1 MKISVLS
8 ILLISYAIAT
18 SVLANNAE
26 IKLKNAQSGLNI
38 LFENS
43 QTISDYNSISI
54 AINSIFSDSIVLSL
68 IKMKNE
74 EKLAHDVYIAL
85 YKKWG
90 SMPFSNISS
99 AEERH
104 LNAVIALL
112 KNYGSADTLIG
123 DVGKFTS
130 PEVQKLYNDLIIKG
144 SASVEQAYRVGAWIE
159 DLDIHDLTDCITRI
173 SNPDIKQVFENLRR
187 GSHNHLRAFNRQLTS
202 LGVVYTPEYISQSEF
217 DQIVSLGTEQGQSCK
232 NQNNKKCCG
241 KGKCKGFG
249 QK

>member
-1 MKISVLS
+1 MRKILTS
-8 ILLISYAIAT
+8 LLIIAYT
-18 SVLANNAE
+18 INIAVFANTGENM
-26 IKLKNAQSGLNI
+26 LKNTNNELSRSIKNLQRTSDEKSSLIPKPGL
-38 LFENS
+38 L
-43 QTISDYNSISI
+43 
-54 AINSIFSDSIVLSL
+54 SDSILSSL

-74 EKLAHDVYIAL
+74 EKLAHDVYLTL

-144 SASVEQAYRVGAWIE
+144 
-159 DLDIHDLTDCITRI
+159 
-173 SNPDIKQVFENLRR
+173 
-187 GSHNHLRAFNRQLTS
+187 
-202 LGVVYTPEYISQSEF
+202 
-217 DQIVSLGTEQGQSCK
+217 K
-232 NQNNKKCCG
+232 NNDYEH
-241 KGKCKGFG
+241 
-249 QK
+249 